1 MGKIIIL
8 TTSLL
13 LFVLFASAQNIDE
26 VAAIWKKVYQ
36 PVDSVGLG
44 NRTVANDNIMLKELG
59 GYWVDTRMPGNG
71 IYNTVKLN
79 LLVATGTVTGG
90 VLFFEQSA
98 DTSNTANTFQWFVTD
113 NVTSSSITSYTITTA
128 ARGFTGQI
136 LARFVKVRLNSTVTG
151 TTTGVQ
157 MISTYST
164 TMAFPPSLTAVSSYG
179 PSLQVQ
185 AAINTGSFSNGT
197 TVYTYTATAS
207 NNQTLL
213 KASTGNIYTIH
224 ITNYAAY
231 ACFFRLFNKS
241 TAPVTGTDTNL
252 YEWSIPANSSID
264 IPINDV
270 GLKFATGIGFNITKL
285 QAALDNTSLVAGDIQ
300 LTMAYN

>member
-1 MGKIIIL
+1 MGKIITI

-44 NRTVANDNIMLKELG
+44 SRTVANDNIMLKELG
-59 GYWVDTRMPGNG
+59 GYWIDTRLPGNG
-71 IYNTVKLN
+71 IYNTIRMN
-79 LLVATGTVTGG
+79 LLVATGTVTAGT
-90 VLFFEQSA
+90 LFFEQSA
-98 DTSNTANTFQWFVTD
+98 DTSSSANTYQWFVTD
-113 NVTSSSITSYTITTA
+113 NITAASTTTYTLTTA
-128 ARGFTGQI
+128 SRSFSGQ
-136 LARFVKVRLNSTVTG
+136 LLSRFVRVRLGTAVTG

-164 TMAFPPSLTAVSSYG
+164 TSAVPPSLTATSSYG
-179 PSLQVQ
+179 PNLQVQ
-185 AAINTGSFSNGT
+185 AAINTGSFNNGT

-224 ITNYAAY
+224 LTNYAAY
-231 ACFFRLFNKS
+231 ACFFRLFNKA
-241 TAPVTGTDTNL
+241 TAPVTGTDANL
-252 YEWSIPANSSID
+252 YEWAIPANSSID
-264 IPINDV
+264 IPISDV

-285 QAALDNTSLVAGDIQ
+285 QAALDNTVLVAGDIQ